1 MSDLITKH
9 EGLARART
17 LLELACASARID
29 YTLLAS
35 HEAEC
40 QSTYNISFT
49 RREGTHSALVVVRG
63 LDLSLWTGKDGEH
76 LFAFLDTKCPKTLGP
91 KLRTW
96 LTGGEA

>member
-1 MSDLITKH
+1 MSDLFTEH
-9 EGLARART
+9 DGLASART

-29 YTLLAS
+29 FTLLAS
-35 HEAEC
+35 DEAACE
-40 QSTYNISFT
+40 STYNISFT

-63 LDLSLWTGKDGEH
+63 RDISLWTGTDGEH